1 MQALGLIETRGLI
14 AAVESADAMLK
25 AANVRLV
32 EKTLV
37 GGGLVSI
44 AVTGDVGAVKAA
56 VEAGEAAVKQLNS
69 ALLISQH
76 VIPRP
81 HQELEDVMVTAT
93 SLKNIEISIVTSEKA
108 EPDKEDDAEEI
119 AEGTVVNHY
128 DLNED
133 TVENAVDSGD
143 EISEKP
149 VESGEE
155 IVDNPIDSKE
165 EMVENPVNPKED
177 IVENLGELNKEAVDK
192 MILEYGLEGTIVK
205 LNKLKVV
212 KLRNLAR
219 EYKEFGIS
227 GRQVSKANK
236 QKLIE
241 GFRQYYGED

>member
-81 HQELEDVMVTAT
+81 HQELEDVMVTVT
-93 SLKNIEISIVTSEKA
+93 SLKNIEIPTVTSEKA
-108 EPDKEDDAEEI
+108 EPDKEDD

-133 TVENAVDSGD
+133 TVENAVDSRD
-143 EISEKP
+143 EISEEP

-177 IVENLGELNKEAVDK
+177 IVENLGELNKAAVDK
-192 MILEYGLEGTIVK
+192 MIPEYGLEGTIVK